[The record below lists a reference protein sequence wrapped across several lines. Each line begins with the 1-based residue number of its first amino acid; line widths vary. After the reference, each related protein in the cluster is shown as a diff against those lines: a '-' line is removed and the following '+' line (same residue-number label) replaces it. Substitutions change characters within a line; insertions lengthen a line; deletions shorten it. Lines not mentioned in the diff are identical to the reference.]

1 MYAGW
6 VILDGEGDGWDGFM
20 FGIEAAIPIGASN
33 SSWSRLTMLSE
44 QGSEVIPITVLA
56 TK

>member
-20 FGIEAAIPIGASN
+20 FGIEAAIPIELA
-33 SSWSRLTMLSE
+33 
-44 QGSEVIPITVLA
+44 IPLGQD
-56 TK
+56 